1 MISISIRFDFDSEL
15 ETLREKTD
23 GGWMFRARV
32 ARIGAQRI
40 EGIEETNDDGG
51 VIADRGRDRV
61 GILFFARSGAI
72 DSIRFDSKKPARRGV
87 LARWR
92 DRTSR
97 HLEIVTYA
105 YVVNERAMTS
115 RPVESSR
122 VGVASGR
129 VVAPHTSGPG
139 RCFPCSRIA
148 RASPA
153 APNPTRRRRRT
164 RR

>member
-1 MISISIRFDFDSEL
+1 MISISIRFDFDFEL

-72 DSIRFDSKKPARRGV
+72 RFDSIRFEE
-87 LARWR
+87 
-92 DRTSR
+92 T
-97 HLEIVTYA
+97 
-105 YVVNERAMTS
+105 
-115 RPVESSR
+115 
-122 VGVASGR
+122 
-129 VVAPHTSGPG
+129 
-139 RCFPCSRIA
+139 
-148 RASPA
+148 RASRFPRA
-153 APNPTRRRRRT
+153 VARSNV
-164 RR
+164 

>member
-1 MISISIRFDFDSEL
+1 
-15 ETLREKTD
+15 
-23 GGWMFRARV
+23 MFRARV

-61 GILFFARSGAI
+61 GILFFARSGR
-72 DSIRFDSKKPARRGV
+72 DSIRFGIEVEKPARRGF

>member
-1 MISISIRFDFDSEL
+1 MISISIRFDFDFEL

-61 GILFFARSGAI
+61 SILFFARSGA
-72 DSIRFDSKKPARRGV
+72 IRFDSKKPARRGV

-122 VGVASGR
+122 VGVASG
-129 VVAPHTSGPG
+129 
-139 RCFPCSRIA
+139 
-148 RASPA
+148 
-153 APNPTRRRRRT
+153 
-164 RR
+164 